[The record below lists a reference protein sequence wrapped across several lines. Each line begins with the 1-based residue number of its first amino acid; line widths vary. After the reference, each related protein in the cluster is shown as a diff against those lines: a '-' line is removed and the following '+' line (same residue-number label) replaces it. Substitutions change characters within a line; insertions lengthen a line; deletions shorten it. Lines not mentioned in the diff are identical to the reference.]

1 MFSSILVGL
10 AIAGSTGGLS
20 PNWQSG
26 APAAQIQVDKKH
38 QADIDSDK
46 AMGKKYVEIAEK
58 DLKLSKDEAMLAR
71 VKTIG
76 DKIAAIANVTQ
87 VKALWGDKR
96 LSPFD
101 YTFKL
106 VEDKDVNAFSLP
118 GGYVYVNTGLV
129 TYCESD
135 DELAGVL
142 AHEIAHAALRH
153 VATLQHEQE
162 KLSSIQL
169 PLILLAIFT
178 GAAQEGLTVANLWGA
193 AKGSGWSV
201 QAEQAA
207 DYGGFQFLLKS
218 DYNPTGMLTVMERL
232 AKDERSA
239 PAIDWG
245 IFRTH
250 PPGRERAESLMK
262 YMKENNV
269 PIQRSAVATSFRA
282 TVKHTDAGEQI
293 LFSNRP
299 ILTMGGKD
307 AASRA
312 EQAVKRLNAFFDSMP
327 ELYDVSAG
335 TAGAIKGRTE
345 TLLTITDQD
354 AAAQK
359 KDLKAI
365 QTETL
370 GNLRSAVFNLAYK
383 VWEA

>member
-1 MFSSILVGL
+1 MFAPNLHPHVVSLYKLQLETWDPAGPYALITCVHGL
-10 AIAGSTGGLS
+10 HYL
-20 PNWQSG
+20 
-26 APAAQIQVDKKH
+26 
-38 QADIDSDK
+38 
-46 AMGKKYVEIAEK
+46 
-58 DLKLSKDEAMLAR
+58 
-71 VKTIG
+71 G
-76 DKIAAIANVTQ
+76 DKLAAIANVTQ
-87 VKALWGDKR
+87 VKALWGDKQ

-106 VEDKDVNAFSLP
+106 VDDKDVNAFSLP

-129 TYCESD
+129 NYCESD

-162 KLSSIQL
+162 KLTSIQL

-232 AKDERSA
+232 AKDERSR

-250 PPGRERAESLMK
+250 PPGRERAESLMR
-262 YMKENNV
+262 YMKLYNV

-282 TVKHTDAGEQI
+282 TVKHTDGGEQI
-293 LFSNRP
+293 LFSDKP
-299 ILTMGGKD
+299 IMTMGGKD
-307 AASRA
+307 AAPRA
-312 EQAVKRLNAFFDSMP
+312 EQAVRRLNIFFDSMP

-345 TLLTITDQD
+345 VLLTITDQD
-354 AAAQK
+354 AAVQK
-359 KDLKAI
+359 RDLKEI

-370 GNLRSAVFNLAYK
+370 KNLRNAVFNLAYK